1 MTIVSDWIEIKGAKA
16 NNLKNIDVKIPKGKI
31 TAVVGISGAGKS
43 SLAFQT
49 LYAEGYIRYIES
61 ISPYIRQ
68 FLDKVEKPPVERIGG
83 LPPAIAF
90 RHKKPAKNPRS
101 IVATSTDIYDY
112 FRLVYAKIADFYCPN
127 CSIKVIA
134 YTADE
139 IVSKLLHD
147 MIDETID
154 ICFPYQGEV
163 AFLINRGYYFHI
175 DENTGEKKRID
186 SFIKDR
192 STYVLLDRLTVK
204 EGDKSRIFEAVDK
217 SIAYGEE
224 TAVIF
229 FKKKKIEFPAH
240 LFCPSCKINYP
251 MPDEN
256 LFSFNSPKG
265 ACPVCKG
272 FGDIQELNPDL
283 IFDRSL
289 SLAKGAMTPFRTKTN
304 EDFRD
309 YVIRNAVKKGI
320 DVHQPLERLSDDELR
335 YIMYGDSHFVGVKGF
350 FDYIKKKRYK
360 VQARVLLSR
369 YTSYSKCEV
378 CSGSRLNNTAL
389 SFKVRGINLAQL
401 LSFTIEEA
409 FHFSQ
414 EIDWTDYK
422 DKISADVLVDVN
434 SRLKYLME
442 SGLSYIHLNRL
453 TFSLS
458 RGELQRINLAF
469 ILGSTLSDSL
479 LILDQPSCDL
489 HPHDYHKL
497 IQFLKNLKENGNT
510 VLMVE
515 HNRDII
521 EQADHVIELGPLSG
535 KEGGEKVFWG
545 NKKEFFYS
553 SGSKTLTQKFLQ
565 APLTMKRR
573 ERHFSEWFIFK
584 NASTHNLKHFDYQI
598 PAKAFTVICGVSGAG
613 KTTLLYNEMYLKAPK
628 LSGIKDIIFI
638 DPGLNRMR
646 ANTTVAGFF
655 DIYPRI
661 REVFAK
667 LPESRRLGYVSGHF
681 SSNSP
686 KGRCEK
692 CKGNGFLEIEM
703 QFLPSVKIKCDEC
716 NGKGFKPEVL
726 KVKYREL
733 DISEFL
739 NLNIDESI
747 KQLEDDHS
755 PTQKILTNIKENGL
769 GYLRLGQ
776 RLNTLSAGEL
786 QRIKL
791 VKYLNIRKSNIL
803 FLIDEPSFGLHP
815 NDIEM
820 IKTLISRI
828 IKHGNTVAASEHNL
842 YLIANADY
850 IIELGPAGGER
861 GGYLLVQGSIE
872 ALMVSKVSITGNY
885 LKKNLKR
892 S

>member
-1 MTIVSDWIEIKGAKA
+1 VTVLSEWIEIKGAKA

-68 FLDKVEKPPVERIGG
+68 FLDKVEKPPVERIDG

-90 RHKKPAKNPRS
+90 RQKKPAKNPRS

-127 CSIKVIA
+127 CSIRVSA

-139 IVSKLLHD
+139 IMSKLLHD
-147 MIDETID
+147 MEGETID
-154 ICFPYQGEV
+154 ICFPYRGDV

-175 DENTGEKKRID
+175 DEKTGEKKRID
-186 SFIKDR
+186 SDVKGR
-192 STYVLLDRLTVK
+192 SVYVLLDRLTVK
-204 EGDKSRIFEAVDK
+204 EDNKSRIFEAVDK

-229 FKKKKIEFPAH
+229 FKRKKIEFPSH
-240 LFCPSCKINYP
+240 LFCPSCKTHYP

-256 LFSFNSPKG
+256 LFSFNSPRG
-265 ACPVCKG
+265 ACPACRG

-283 IFDRSL
+283 IFDRSH
-289 SLAKGAMTPFRTKTN
+289 SLANGAMIPFRTITN

-309 YVIRNAVKKGI
+309 YVIRNAEKKGI
-320 DVHQPLERLSDDELR
+320 DSHQPLEDLNDDELH

-378 CSGSRLNNTAL
+378 CGGSRLNNTAL
-389 SFKVRGINLAQL
+389 SFKVRGVNLAQL

-409 FHFSQ
+409 FHFFR
-414 EIDWTDYK
+414 EIDWAGYK
-422 DKISADVLVDVN
+422 DKISADVFEDINFRLNYLV
-434 SRLKYLME
+434 E

-453 TFSLS
+453 TFTLS

-489 HPHDYHKL
+489 HPNDYLKL
-497 IQFLKNLKENGNT
+497 TQFIKNLKENGNT

-521 EQADHVIELGPLSG
+521 EHADHVIELGPLSG
-535 KEGGEKVFWG
+535 KEGGKKVFWG
-545 NKKEFFYS
+545 GKEKFFDPS
-553 SGSKTLTQKFLQ
+553 AADTLSQKFLHT
-565 APLTMKRR
+565 PLFIKRG
-573 ERHFSEWFIFK
+573 EKHFNRWFTFK
-584 NASTHNLKHFDYQI
+584 NASTHNLKHFDWRI
-598 PAKAFTVICGVSGAG
+598 PANAFTVICGVSGAG
-613 KTTLLYNEMYLKAPK
+613 KTTLLYHETFLKAPK
-628 LSGIKDIIFI
+628 LAGIKDIIFI
-638 DPGLNRMR
+638 DPGLNRLR

-655 DIYPRI
+655 DIYPTI
-661 REVFAK
+661 REVFARQT
-667 LPESRRLGYVSGHF
+667 ESRRLGYVSGHF
-681 SSNSP
+681 SFNSP
-686 KGRCEK
+686 RGRCEK

-703 QFLPSVKIKCDEC
+703 QFLPSVKIQCDEC
-716 NGKGFKPEVL
+716 NGKGFKPEIL
-726 KVKYREL
+726 RVKYKGL
-733 DISEFL
+733 DISRFL
-739 NLNIDESI
+739 DLNIDESI
-747 KQLEDDHS
+747 KQLEEDHP

-786 QRIKL
+786 QRLKL
-791 VKYLNIRKSNIL
+791 VKYLNIRKSSTL

-815 NDIEM
+815 YDIEM

-828 IKHGNTVAASEHNL
+828 IKHGNTVAAAEHNL
-842 YLIANADY
+842 DLIANADY
-850 IIELGPAGGER
+850 IIELGPAGGEK
-861 GGYLLVQGSIE
+861 GGYLLVQGSTE
-872 ALMVSKVSITGNY
+872 ALMVSKVSTTGNY

-892 S
+892 A